1 VSDSPQR
8 ETFAKPAGAIT
19 NGRAK
24 IGFLVLTQSSLVHVP
39 SRVAYFGMPFGALGV
54 LLAQAIGKQAA
65 VRSAANPSVKAIV
78 VPLDQITATGPTKFR
93 MARNILQVTR
103 TDGTTIVFGT
113 KYKTWQPYLAR
124 SLANTGAQVA
134 PLETS

>member
-65 VRSAANPSVKAIV
+65 VKSAANPSVKDIV
-78 VPLDQITATGPTKFR
+78 VPLDGITATGTTKFR
-93 MARNILQVTR
+93 MARNTLQVTR
-103 TDGTTIVFGT
+103 TDGTAMFGT